1 MHLSKIA
8 IFVNDN
14 SSNEALP
21 AFTGRITTPEGKTF
35 NVKLWDTTSSNGL
48 KYLNG
53 KIYDPDQ
60 MPKADEKAPS
70 IEVVQAYIKNYLPSA
85 DAKETARKEELLLS
99 LPETDPVRKFF
110 VDYIQ
115 PQRLQQ
121 DGY

>member
-8 IFVNDN
+8 IFANDN
-14 SSNEALP
+14 AGNESLP
-21 AFTGRITTPEGKTF
+21 AFTGRITTIEGKTF
-35 NVKLWDTTSSNGL
+35 NVKLWDAMSSNGL

-53 KIYDPDQ
+53 KIYDPAQ

-70 IEVVQAYIKNYLPSA
+70 VEVVQAYIRDYLPSA
-85 DAKETARKEELLLS
+85 DAKETARKEEMLLS
-99 LPETDPVRKFF
+99 LPDTDPVRKFF

-121 DGY
+121 DGF